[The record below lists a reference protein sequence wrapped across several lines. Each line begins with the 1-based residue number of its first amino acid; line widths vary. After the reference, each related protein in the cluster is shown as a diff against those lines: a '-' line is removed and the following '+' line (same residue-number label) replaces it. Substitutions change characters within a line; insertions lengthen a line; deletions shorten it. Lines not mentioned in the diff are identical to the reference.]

1 MISIISNRLVRIFN
15 SGFIN
20 FYYNSNSAD
29 FVPLAADA
37 YQRQEGDAKLIAYY
51 LPQFHAIPLNDK
63 NFGRG
68 FTEWDNVTKA
78 KPQYVGHHQP
88 QLPIDVGFYDLSH
101 DDVMYRQI
109 ELARQYGIYGFC
121 FHYYW
126 FGKDKRL
133 LEKPIFNWLKNK
145 KLDFPFCLCW
155 ANENWS
161 TQWDGGE
168 RNVIMEQKME
178 EDTYR
183 EFLEDILPFL
193 EDKRYICV
201 DGRPMLTIYR
211 PTLFT
216 QNQFVRFV
224 DGLQEE
230 AKKAGFEKGLFL
242 IATNACQKRGKNIR
256 ADEWHVDALSEF
268 PPHGMGHCRKIKY
281 RFLNPFTNM
290 LRFDVGHY
298 VRKGIHKFDYEQ
310 KVFKGVFPSWDNTA
324 RKVQSKGWIF
334 DRVTPD
340 LYRKWLSDSIAYTQ
354 KHMPAEEQFVFINA
368 WNEWAEGAHLEPDK
382 KYGYAYLAA
391 TRKALEQNRH

>member
-1 MISIISNRLVRIFN
+1 MINFIRNKLRRIFN
-15 SGFIN
+15 SDFIN
-20 FYYNSNSAD
+20 FYYKNDNTA
-29 FVPLAADA
+29 FVPLAVDA
-37 YQRQEGDAKLIAYY
+37 YQRQESDAKLIAYY

-78 KPQYVGHHQP
+78 KPQYIGHHQP
-88 QLPIDVGFYDLSH
+88 QLPIDVGFYNLDH
-101 DDVMYRQI
+101 DDVMYRQV

-133 LEKPIFNWLKNK
+133 LEKPVFNWLKNK
-145 KLDFPFCLCW
+145 ELDFPFCLCW

-161 TQWDGGE
+161 TLWDGGE
-168 RNVIMEQKME
+168 RNVIMEQKIE

-183 EFLEDILPFL
+183 EFLEDILPFFQD
-193 EDKRYICV
+193 ERYICI
-201 DGRPMLTIYR
+201 DGKPMLTIYR
-211 PTLFT
+211 PTLFDQDKFT
-216 QNQFVRFV
+216 HFV

-230 AKKAGFEKGLFL
+230 ARKSGFKKGIFL
-242 IATNACQKRGKNIR
+242 IATNACQKRGKEIR

-268 PPHGMGHCRKIKY
+268 PPHGMGHRRKIKSS
-281 RFLNPFTNM
+281 FINPYTNM
-290 LRFDVGHY
+290 LRFDIGHY
-298 VRKGIHKFDYEQ
+298 IRKGIHQFDYTQ

-324 RKVQSKGWIF
+324 RKVQSEGCIF

-340 LYRKWLSDSIAYTQ
+340 LYRQWLSDSIAYTQ

-382 KYGYAYLAA
+382 RYGYAYLKA
-391 TRKALEQNRH
+391 TREAVEQNRT